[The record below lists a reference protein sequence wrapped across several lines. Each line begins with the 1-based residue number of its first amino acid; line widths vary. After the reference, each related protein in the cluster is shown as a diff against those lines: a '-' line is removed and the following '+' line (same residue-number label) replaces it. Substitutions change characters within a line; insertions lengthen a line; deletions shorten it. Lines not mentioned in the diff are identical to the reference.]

1 MASNVHGRP
10 IVQPRGTAGRL
21 RESAGGSAATSTGNA
36 MRPATVQ
43 QKSAEQNFEER
54 QRQWR
59 AATIL
64 ESNEMLVWAG
74 MEMCEVNFC
83 LRLLFTLLFFRSFSQ
98 RDF

>member
-21 RESAGGSAATSTGNA
+21 RESAEGPAASTGNA

-43 QKSAEQNFEER
+43 QKSAEQNFGER

-74 MEMCEVNFC
+74 MEMCEVNSAFFC
-83 LRLLFTLLFFRSFSQ
+83 FFTLFFFSFSQ
-98 RDF
+98 QHFF